1 MHLLRHIVW
10 NRVGSIPDT
19 LLMRVYG
26 SIHPFRL
33 HRLLFCGLTFVVA
46 LSVQSFIRSYRD
58 ICS

>member
-1 MHLLRHIVW
+1 
-10 NRVGSIPDT
+10 
-19 LLMRVYG
+19 MRVYG